1 MSEPELKRSKASA
14 ESETPESKI
23 TAFIATCTD
32 EYVQK
37 LFDSIHSDQEKG
49 MWSEPS
55 DETLSEREMARPK
68 LIKLQQQLTRLYIEW
83 LTAASRDVSFDID
96 FYKASDASVFIMIE
110 GATSD
115 ANIALHEPRDIFY
128 EHKDRLIEKF
138 GALMAGQAYWGKWT
152 GENIIDST
160 IEQLC
165 GLE

>member
-1 MSEPELKRSKASA
+1 MSEPELKRSKASV
-14 ESETPESKI
+14 ESDTPESKI

-32 EYVQK
+32 EDVQK
-37 LFDSIHSDQEKG
+37 LFDSIHSDKEKG

-83 LTAASRDVSFDID
+83 LTSASRDLFDIN
-96 FYKASDASVFIMIE
+96 FYGSDASCFIMIE

-115 ANIALHEPRDIFY
+115 ANVALREPRDTFH
-128 EHKDRLIEKF
+128 EHRSIEKF
-138 GALMAGQAYWGKWT
+138 GSLMAGQAYWGKWT